1 MFVPSFMK
9 ISQRV
14 SELLSRHDFVTDRW
28 KDRRPGKNNISSSLN
43 GGDNVLDSFIT
54 IITTKM
60 LNKMLVYLPKADT

>member
-1 MFVPSFMK
+1 MLYVCTKFHEN
-9 ISQRV
+9 ISKGFIVIEQTRF
-14 SELLSRHDFVTDRW
+14 SDGQTDAQ
-28 KDRRPGKNNISSSLN
+28 GKNNISSSLN